1 MAPGRDPQGG
11 PETRRSARLVAKRAR
26 VVTRGRLRSPTAPSP
41 AGHAVSQD
49 VVLVH
54 RRTFRRFCDVD
65 QLVRDSGILDG
76 DSLELT
82 IRFAHE
88 RVVDKFVEPLGFY
101 EVSPR
106 PASTGIPLLTEVAV
120 QLVNIVV
127 DGRPCLTLSS
137 AAADGDATDV
147 AVPAVQVWQSPNSLK
162 LIPNGPLRPDTLY
175 TVMLD
180 LVLDAP
186 GMRVAQQPNLH
197 DADITT
203 VADGVDS
210 VSPFH
215 FIWHFQTGA
224 GGKAQAD
231 GATVPNNAVGMD
243 TPPVLGI
250 VHNLLVQPLDGYSKR
265 QLLSLQ
271 ADLGLMLGRVGESIV
286 AIEHKIEHI
295 NRRLQAKAKRQLS
308 DDLAAP
314 VANNTGSDGRFET
327 LKRLCL

>member
-1 MAPGRDPQGG
+1 M
-11 PETRRSARLVAKRAR
+11 
-26 VVTRGRLRSPTAPSP
+26 
-41 AGHAVSQD
+41 
-49 VVLVH
+49 H

-65 QLVRDSGILDG
+65 QLVRDSGIFDG

-88 RVVDKFVEPLGFY
+88 RVVDKFVEPVGFY

-106 PASTGIPLLTEVAV
+106 PASTGIPLLTEIAV
-120 QLVNIVV
+120 HLVNIVV

-137 AAADGDATDV
+137 AAADSDATDV
-147 AVPAVQVWQSPNSLK
+147 AVPAVQVWQAPNSLK

-186 GMRVAQQPNLH
+186 GMRVAQHAHLNGV
-197 DADITT
+197 DITT

-210 VSPFH
+210 VRPFH
-215 FIWHFQTGA
+215 FIWHFQTGS
-224 GGKAQAD
+224 GGKAQGAD
-231 GATVPNNAVGMD
+231 GALSNAVGTD

-250 VHNLLVQPLDGYSKR
+250 VHELLLQPLDVFSKR

-271 ADLGLMLGRVGESIV
+271 ADLGTMLGRVGESIV
-286 AIEHKIEHI
+286 TIEHKIEHI
-295 NRRLQAKAKRQLS
+295 NRRLQANAKRQLS
-308 DDLAAP
+308 EDLAAP
-314 VANNTGSDGRFET
+314 VLANNSGSGGSFET
-327 LKRLCL
+327 LKRLCR